1 VERRP
6 SFLSSR
12 TYTRPTNRS
21 QPSETT
27 RVTAEIFKEAA
38 FSDPEILSDAAVVL
52 ERVDEHFFEESR
64 KLDEDLDRVLA
75 QHHLREP
82 VQAIVRAL
90 IDDSPDQVGATDTV
104 GSGFDA
110 NQRQTLDERAHNIAE
125 RIVAAGLAER
135 CEVELT
141 YARDSRLALVA
152 VHTFSTELIPIP
164 RIEQFAREWLTP
176 DA

>member
-104 GSGFDA
+104 G
-110 NQRQTLDERAHNIAE
+110 
-125 RIVAAGLAER
+125 
-135 CEVELT
+135 
-141 YARDSRLALVA
+141 LALM
-152 VHTFSTELIPIP
+152 
-164 RIEQFAREWLTP
+164 RINGKRSMSVRITSPSGSLLLDLPSA
-176 DA
+176 AKSN